1 MTYLTNNKQLNTNIM
16 KMKLLLTMLLFA
28 SLLNAQKINM
38 SYDGAGNQIK
48 RYWTLS
54 RAAGASY
61 KTPETLKESDFILEN
76 KISYYPNP
84 VLEELYMNWKN
95 DAEKWVVTID
105 VFNMNGQLMK
115 TYADLNNKETAT
127 IVFQNY
133 PEGFYS
139 LILNYENGEKKTFK
153 IIKK

>member
-1 MTYLTNNKQLNTNIM
+1 
-16 KMKLLLTMLLFA
+16 MKLLLTMLLFA
-28 SLLNAQKINM
+28 SLLSAQKINM
-38 SYDGAGNQIK
+38 SFDGAGNQIK

-54 RAAGASY
+54 RAAGANY
-61 KTPETLKESDFILEN
+61 KTPETLKESDFILEH

-95 DAEKWVVTID
+95 EAEKWVVTID

-115 TYADLNNKETAT
+115 TYTDLNNKETVT